1 MKERDGAAAR
11 PPLLARLLRAHL
23 RLTLAVATAALVF
36 VLLPPALGHD
46 VRFLASFDV
55 AAVLWLALALHL
67 VVTSDTAVVRRHAEA
82 ADEGA
87 WAAFLIGLV
96 ASFAGVVAVALE
108 AHASGEGAAHRLAHI
123 PLVVSTLV
131 LAWLFFH
138 GVFAFHYAREFYRPE
153 VADAHPM
160 LKFPGT
166 GEPDYWD
173 FLYFAFNIG
182 TASQTAD
189 VSITS
194 PRLRRLALGHQI
206 ASYLFNA
213 TIIALG
219 VNVAAAL
226 V

>member
-1 MKERDGAAAR
+1 MDQKNAAVK
-11 PPLLARLLRAHL
+11 PPVALRLLRTHL
-23 RLTLAVATAALVF
+23 RLALAAVTAAVVF
-36 VLLPPALGHD
+36 LLLPPSLGDD

-67 VVTSDTAVVRRHAEA
+67 VVTSDAAVVRRHAEA
-82 ADEGA
+82 ADEGT
-87 WAAFLIGLV
+87 WAAFLISLL
-96 ASFAGVVAVALE
+96 ASVAGVVAVGLE
-108 AHASGEGAAHRLAHI
+108 AHGSGEGAAHRLAHI
-123 PLVVSTLV
+123 PLVVGTLV

-138 GVFAFHYAREFYRPE
+138 AVFAFHYAREFYRPE

-160 LKFPGT
+160 LKFPGA